1 VRGRHL
7 GQRGPHILHGQVL
20 QWDPADDGQQRPQRI
35 PVNLNRLGGAARQPL
50 GQPVSHG
57 LLDRVAVRGPD
68 ARVKLGV
75 QLLELV
81 LDLGPGRA
89 ADLLADPLPAR
100 GEAR

>member
-1 VRGRHL
+1 MTANSGRSESRLTSTVLAVRPG
-7 GQRGPHILHGQVL
+7 
-20 QWDPADDGQQRPQRI
+20 
-35 PVNLNRLGGAARQPL
+35 QPL

-89 ADLLADPLPAR
+89 ADLLADPLPVR
-100 GEAR
+100 GETR